1 VIESFEELVS
11 LPRCLAAACWLAG
24 WLAGCAEQRQLLELG
39 SVSCWSWKCQL
50 LELGSVSCW
59 SWAVAAAGGLEGW
72 KTGAGWRQRGS
83 ETNSS
88 KLSITDPPLKKF
100 YEEKKQSS
108 RMCDS

>member
-1 VIESFEELVS
+1 VS
-11 LPRCLAAACWLAG
+11 D
-24 WLAGCAEQRQLLELG
+24 
-39 SVSCWSWKCQL
+39 
-50 LELGSVSCW
+50 
-59 SWAVAAAGGLEGW
+59 AGGLEDW
-72 KTGAGWRQRGS
+72 RTGRLELDGGS